1 MPTYDEAVEIQR
13 RHEDELACLP
23 GVTAL
28 GAALVE
34 GRIVLR
40 VFVDRDATPP
50 ALPDEVEGLPV
61 VVERARIE
69 PLGG

>member
-23 GVTAL
+23 GVTAF

-40 VFVDRDATPP
+40 VFVDRDAP
-50 ALPDEVEGLPV
+50 AGLPDEVEGLPV
-61 VVERARIE
+61 VVERARVE
-69 PLGG
+69 PLDG